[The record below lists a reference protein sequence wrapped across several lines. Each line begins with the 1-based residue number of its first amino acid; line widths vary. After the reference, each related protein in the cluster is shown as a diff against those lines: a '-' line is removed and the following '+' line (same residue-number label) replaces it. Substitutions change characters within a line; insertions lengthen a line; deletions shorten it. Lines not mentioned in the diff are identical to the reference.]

1 MTPNFEIKLIGTQ
14 DTLSLRKNILKP
26 FLTEEECINPGD
38 DFEDTYHF
46 GLFHKRELITVA
58 TFLQES
64 HPNLSAHYPYRLRG
78 MATHSLFQGRGFGQ
92 SVMNHSMQFLKM
104 RGCDLIWCNAREKA
118 FSFYEKLGFLYS
130 GNYFDLPRIGP
141 HKVMY
146 KLLIPK

>member
-1 MTPNFEIKLIGTQ
+1 MTPNFEIKLISTV
-14 DTLSLRKNILKP
+14 DTLPLRKNILKP
-26 FLTEEECINPGD
+26 FLSEQECINPGD
-38 DFEDTYHF
+38 DSDDTYHF
-46 GLFHKRELITVA
+46 GLFHKNELITVA
-58 TFLQES
+58 TFLQEA
-64 HPNLSAHYPYRLRG
+64 HPNLSSHYPYRLRG
-78 MATHSLFQGRGFGQ
+78 MATHSLFHGQGFGQ
-92 SVMNHSMQFLKM
+92 ALMNHSMQFLKM